1 MLKSTVSYII
11 AMSLKHSIL
20 LSLLCIL
27 AGLSLSQAGLAA
39 PSDNPASNISEP
51 VLDQA
56 ITETLQQPEFA
67 WRLPREQA
75 LEQEEASSGFLS
87 TLLAPLLDFFRDI
100 GLGLSNFIQN
110 SVQWIGEHF
119 KSFFKWLT
127 NLIKNKEEKD
137 RPDLDFKE
145 FSQPIAWILIAAL
158 GLFILVLLIKSFRHK
173 PVAVEVTPEP
183 VQPVPD
189 LAAETT
195 TADQLEEDQWLALA
209 GEMLEKNEVRLALRA
224 LFLASLA
231 LLARQRLISIA
242 PFKSN
247 REYLRELARSG
258 HALTGVTDAL
268 HENIRLFEKSW
279 YGDHQINKKILARVQ
294 ENASLMRSNC
304 G

>member
-1 MLKSTVSYII
+1 
-11 AMSLKHSIL
+11 MSLKQSIL

-27 AGLSLSQAGLAA
+27 AGLSLSQPGLAA

-56 ITETLQQPEFA
+56 ITETLQQPAFA

-75 LEQEEASSGFLS
+75 RKQEEASTGFLS
-87 TLLAPLLDFFRDI
+87 TLFAPVLDFFQDIGVGLGNFLQNSGKWVGEHLKSFFEWVRDVI
-100 GLGLSNFIQN
+100 KQKEPQERSDFDFKDFSQPLAWFLIAGLGL
-110 SVQWIGEHF
+110 
-119 KSFFKWLT
+119 L
-127 NLIKNKEEKD
+127 
-137 RPDLDFKE
+137 
-145 FSQPIAWILIAAL
+145 
-158 GLFILVLLIKSFRHK
+158 ILVLLIKSFRNR
-173 PVAVEVTPEP
+173 PVVAEVVPEP

-209 GEMLEKNEVRLALRA
+209 GEMLEKNELRLALRA
-224 LFLASLA
+224 LFLATLA

-247 REYLRELARSG
+247 REYLRELARSA

-279 YGDHQINKKILARVQ
+279 YGDHQINKEILAQVQ
-294 ENASLMRSNC
+294 ENASLMRSSC